1 MLNVLNV
8 LRSPMIASLRGA
20 ALTLA
25 LAWSVWLAAMAFGAV
40 IGLIGCSSAGDGPGR
55 QAVVIGIDGADW
67 KIIDALSAA
76 GGMPNLTRLR
86 ERGVWGPIETLNDIA
101 LSPVIWTSVATGKT
115 AAKHGIAWFMID
127 QPDGTRVPVRSTNR
141 KTEAIWNILAQRD
154 LRPTVV
160 GWWAS
165 YPAEEVGRGTIVSD
179 ALGFHGFGST
189 ARRGDDRLKTYP
201 DSLFGAMD
209 ALVPPE
215 QQVSAEFLQRFVH
228 ISAEEYREEMFDP
241 ARYPQRDP
249 SNPIQLFQECV
260 VTAQG
265 YTAIAEELLTNRPYD
280 LFMLYFEQVDSL
292 SHLFMKYAPP
302 KLAWID
308 DEGFARYQ
316 NVVTEW
322 YEYQD
327 ELLGRVLA
335 RIDLEQT
342 AVFVLS
348 DHGFKSGQRR
358 IRSQEVV
365 DVKKAHLEHERHGIF
380 IAAGPHLRRGVEVTG
395 ASVLDIT
402 PTVLHYLGLPVA
414 KDMDGKVLEQIFEP
428 EFLGEH
434 PTRYVTTY
442 EEGKRDRSSPVLA
455 GESDTERHA
464 ELERLRALGYIGG
477 GKAKEEADE
486 GAVAEDDAVAE
497 AASPEQHNGLGRI
510 HLRNGE
516 PDKALTEFQKAL
528 ELDPNNAEALLN
540 IGAIRQSEGRTD
552 LAQQLVQ
559 QALKVDPNSIG
570 ALAQLAEIRRDQN
583 QLGEAIRLFGEALAI
598 DDSQPFLYLGMGDVL
613 QRAGRF
619 EEAERAFQSVLELE
633 PDSFQARYNLGVTYT
648 NMGRVEDAVA
658 QYEAALQV
666 DPKHPHVATLNN
678 LGAIFLAAGQNDQA
692 LEKFEAAVDAATF
705 HVESRYNAAILY
717 LDRDRVDEAIELLE
731 EAATLEPN
739 HEQITTRLGL
749 AYMRQ
754 GRGQDAYKSLLLVR
768 RLYPQNWAATVGF
781 AALHVGAEDSGIARR
796 LLDDALRLGGEEAR
810 TFAANFPVLKDLL
823 EE

>member
-1 MLNVLNV
+1 
-8 LRSPMIASLRGA
+8 
-20 ALTLA
+20 
-25 LAWSVWLAAMAFGAV
+25 MAFGAV
-40 IGLIGCSSAGDGPGR
+40 IGLTACGSAGDKPGR

-76 GGMPNLTRLR
+76 GAMPNLTRLR
-86 ERGVWGPIETLNDIA
+86 ERGVWGRIETLNDIA

-165 YPAEEVGRGTIVSD
+165 YPAEEVGGGAVVSD

-189 ARRGDDRLKTYP
+189 ARSGDDRLKTYP
-201 DSLFGAMD
+201 DSLFGAID

-241 ARYPQRDP
+241 ARYPKRDP
-249 SNPIQLFQECV
+249 FNPIHLFQECA

-265 YTAIAEELLTNRPYD
+265 YTAIAEELLTDRPYD
-280 LFMLYFEQVDSL
+280 LFLLYFEQVDSL

-308 DEGFARYQ
+308 DEGFVRYQ
-316 NVVTEW
+316 DVVTEW
-322 YEYQD
+322 YQYQD

-335 RIDLEQT
+335 RIDPEQT

-348 DHGFKSGQRR
+348 DHGFKSGERR
-358 IRSQEVV
+358 IRSEEAV
-365 DVKKAHLEHERHGIF
+365 DVRKAHLDHERHGIF
-380 IAAGPHLRRGVEVTG
+380 IAAGPHLRRSAEVTG

-414 KDMDGKVLEQIFEP
+414 KDMDGKVLNQIFEP
-428 EFLGEH
+428 EFMDEH
-434 PTRYVTTY
+434 PIGYVTTY
-442 EEGKRDRSSPVLA
+442 EEGKKDRSSPRLA
-455 GESDTERHA
+455 AESDA
-464 ELERLRALGYIGG
+464 EQRAQLERLRALGYVGG
-477 GKAKEEADE
+477 GGENKDE
-486 GAVAEDDAVAE
+486 AEDDAVAE
-497 AASPEQHNGLGRI
+497 ASSPEQHNGLGRI

-552 LAQQLVQ
+552 LAQHFVQ
-559 QALKVDPNSIG
+559 RALKVDPNSIG
-570 ALAQLAEIRRDQN
+570 ALAQLAEIRRDQK

-598 DDSQPFLYLGMGDVL
+598 DDSQPFLYLGIGDVL

-619 EEAERAFQSVLELE
+619 EEAEKAFKSVLELE

-648 NMGRVEDAVA
+648 NMGRVKDAVA

-666 DPKHPHVATLNN
+666 DPKHPQVSATLNN
-678 LGAIFLAAGQNDQA
+678 LGAVFLAAGEKDRA
-692 LEKFEAAVDAATF
+692 LEKFEAAVQASPLNL
-705 HVESRYNAAILY
+705 ESRYNAAILY
-717 LDRDRVDEAIELLE
+717 LDRDRVEEAIKLLE
-731 EAATLEPN
+731 EASALQPN

-754 GRGQDAYKSLLLVR
+754 GRGEDAYKSLLLVR
-768 RLYPQNWAATVGF
+768 RLYPENWAAAVGF
-781 AALHVGAEDSGIARR
+781 AALHVGAEDSRVARR
-796 LLDDALRLGGEEAR
+796 LLDEALRLGGKDAR
-810 TFAANFPVLKDLL
+810 TFAATFPALKKLL
-823 EE
+823 TE